1 LRRFDD
7 LTDTE
12 TTKSPAIMPGV
23 SETAGGV
30 LRRGPD
36 RVLGGVGSGLGHY
49 FGVDPLLVR
58 IVFVILAIAHG
69 IGIVLY
75 LILWLLM
82 EPPAGAVVPGS
93 RTLSQRLRT
102 MGDEIREDFR
112 SGFNPPPPPA
122 TTPGAPAPGEGATA
136 APSPSGI
143 SAAAQ
148 PGAPR
153 GVWIGG
159 ILIVLGAYFLLANL
173 GVFNAFRWDLVWP
186 VVLIAVGLLFLLR
199 RR

>member
-1 LRRFDD
+1 
-7 LTDTE
+7 
-12 TTKSPAIMPGV
+12 V
-23 SETAGGV
+23 SETTGGV

-36 RVLGGVGSGLGHY
+36 RVLGGVCSGIGHY

-69 IGIVLY
+69 IGIALY

-93 RTLSQRLRT
+93 RTLGQRLRT

-112 SGFNPPPPPA
+112 SGFNRPGPPA
-122 TTPGAPAPGEGATA
+122 TTPVTPAPGEGATP

-143 SAAAQ
+143 SATTQ
-148 PGAPR
+148 PGAHR

-186 VVLIAVGLLFLLR
+186 VVLIAMGLLFLLR